1 MMVQVIA
8 CTQLISWPKE
18 YKPHT
23 KAKFSGTMLPY
34 EDDIDELAEIAGR
47 LCYESWERP
56 NPNTATN
63 EGYLR
68 NIIGQKHFSV
78 LEHGSVTFYIEG
90 VSRSLLAELSRH
102 RHLSLSVLSQRY
114 VNHGM
119 KTDKTVVIPPV
130 AAGNIDFIENLEGHM
145 DEAKYLYDKYVKELM
160 EAGCTRKEA
169 HGAARAFLPEATETK
184 MIVTGNLRTWRE
196 IIEKRNSLG
205 ADEEIRTLA
214 QQILAELKGIA
225 PNSVQDM
232 EL

>member
-8 CTQLISWPKE
+8 YTQLISWPKE

-114 VNHGM
+114 VNHG
-119 KTDKTVVIPPV
+119 TESDKTFVTPPV
-130 AAGNIDFIENLEGHM
+130 LQGEENFLIDMKDHM
-145 DEAKYLYDKYVKELM
+145 RQAQELYDKYVSDMLERGFTK
-160 EAGCTRKEA
+160 KEA

-205 ADEEIRTLA
+205 ADE
-214 QQILAELKGIA
+214 
-225 PNSVQDM
+225 
-232 EL
+232 